1 MMRNMARKPTRR
13 IIGSPSSEKSGHP
26 YGSPVCAILT
36 HHGRPRPSRILKML
50 EPSALQTA
58 MSPFPS
64 LATMIDESAS
74 GTDVP
79 TERTSRPTISSGI
92 SRMHEARVA
101 VSTIMNERRPIHTID
116 MVKVTKYHD
125 LNFSSRQ
132 SGMVNFIARD
142 SGRAMMSRTPVPS
155 SSSSSASESSFSSS
169 SVLPLPVNI
178 LVVTASSS
186 IVASWVGVVSCD
198 EDALR
203 LKRVSSSTTSF
214 LTMSRLVEEETFA
227 IARSLRLLIRSFS
240 TSGRLMI
247 STIVG
252 FTTMTAM

>member
-13 IIGSPSSEKSGHP
+13 IIGSPSSEKSGHG
-26 YGSPVCAILT
+26 YGSPVCEILT
-36 HHGRPRPSRILKML
+36 HHGRPRPRRMLKML

-74 GTDVP
+74 GTEVP

-92 SRMHEARVA
+92 SRMQEARVA
-101 VSTIMNERRPIHTID
+101 VSTMTKERRPIHTID

-125 LNFSSRQ
+125 LNLSSRQ
-132 SGMVNFIARD
+132 SGMVNFMANA
-142 SGRAMMSRTPVPS
+142 SGRAMMSRTPVP

-169 SVLPLPVNI
+169 SVLPLPVNMRA
-178 LVVTASSS
+178 VAASSS

-198 EDALR
+198 EEALR

-240 TSGRLMI
+240 SSGRLMI
-247 STIVG
+247 STIIG